1 MTRLGRA
8 WVRWARSSFPGRVFA
23 RYTEISGYDRALA
36 LATQAFV
43 ALVPMVIVVV
53 ALVPEASR
61 DTAVSG
67 LTERLQL
74 SDAATSAIG
83 ELIARPPGA
92 SGSITVVGAA
102 LLVVSVVGFT
112 RSLQRT
118 YLAAWELPSLGLPG
132 FGYGLL
138 GAIAL
143 VAEVVALLFVAPLF
157 AALPGA
163 VVLTALTRLV
173 PSVLVWWPLQRLL
186 LAGRVGWRALLP
198 GAVASGV
205 SQVVVM
211 SVSGLYVADQ
221 IDQQAARFGLIGVA
235 FVLVTWLIALG
246 LLLVLGAVVGAELA
260 ASPRRHAQG
269 DPCGR
274 ARAAS

>member
-1 MTRLGRA
+1 
-8 WVRWARSSFPGRVFA
+8 
-23 RYTEISGYDRALA
+23 
-36 LATQAFV
+36 
-43 ALVPMVIVVV
+43 VVV
-53 ALVPEASR
+53 AVVPDSSR
-61 DTAVSG
+61 DSAVES
-67 LTERLQL
+67 LNDRLQL
-74 SDAATSAIG
+74 SDAAASAVG

-92 SGSITVVGAA
+92 AASITVVGAV
-102 LLVVSVVGFT
+102 LLLVSVVGFT

-143 VAEVVALLFVAPLF
+143 VAEVVALLFVAPLL

-163 VVLTALTRLV
+163 VVLTALARLV

-205 SQVVVM
+205 GQVVVM
-211 SVSGLYVADQ
+211 TVSGVYVAGQ

-260 ASPRRHAQG
+260 AGRVEVSRRDG
-269 DPCGR
+269 RCGR
-274 ARAAS
+274 